1 VELGLAEIAGD
12 GGGEFGVSNFGLATY
27 DDTDGDGIPDVK
39 VPNITTGL
47 TAGIL
52 QGDDF
57 SLPVLISA
65 LQERRDTNVLNVPS
79 VLVNNNG
86 SAQVESK
93 DAQPTTQITATGGVS
108 GQTQENFREYVEAG
122 ITLDIS
128 PTISA
133 SRYLRLSPRQFGIL
147 FWSALAFGWLFT
159 LPAIANAWFGT
170 RGLAMGGG
178 PWGPSLAN
186 DIIFLFGWPAMVGVH
201 VAFALL
207 AWGAWQHYRNIDRS

>member
-1 VELGLAEIAGD
+1 MSERHRSLLVLNGIGL
-12 GGGEFGVSNFGLATY
+12 
-27 DDTDGDGIPDVK
+27 
-39 VPNITTGL
+39 
-47 TAGIL
+47 
-52 QGDDF
+52 
-57 SLPVLISA
+57 LISA
-65 LQERRDTNVLNVPS
+65 ALSGWLHFFQLLGEIDLWPFVQDVEFTVPGEDRAW
-79 VLVNNNG
+79 VM
-86 SAQVESK
+86 AHME
-93 DAQPTTQITATGGVS
+93 
-108 GQTQENFREYVEAG
+108 G
-122 ITLDIS
+122 ITNGLLLIA
-128 PTISA
+128 IALA

-207 AWGAWQHYRNIDRS
+207 AWGAWQHYRNIDRT